1 MTFAIDFRK
10 QNKGSNDAATPI
22 TTGAAVFT
30 ILLKY
35 NVIIIGTKTYKTR
48 RLEEVHRVQKNFHPI
63 AWDK

>member
-1 MTFAIDFRK
+1 MAFAIEFRK

-30 ILLKY
+30 ILL
-35 NVIIIGTKTYKTR
+35 NIIIIGTKTYKTR
-48 RLEEVHRVQKNFHPI
+48 RLEEVHRTQKNFHPV

>member
-1 MTFAIDFRK
+1 MAFAIEFRK

-30 ILLKY
+30 ILL
-35 NVIIIGTKTYKTR
+35 NIIVIGTKTYKTR
-48 RLEEVHRVQKNFHPI
+48 RLEEVHRAQKNFHPV

>member
-1 MTFAIDFRK
+1 MAFAIEFRK

-30 ILLKY
+30 ILL
-35 NVIIIGTKTYKTR
+35 NIIIIGTITYKTR
-48 RLEEVHRVQKNFHPI
+48 RLEEVHRAQKNFHPV

>member
-1 MTFAIDFRK
+1 MAFAIEFRK

-30 ILLKY
+30 ILL
-35 NVIIIGTKTYKTR
+35 NIIIIRTKTYKTR
-48 RLEEVHRVQKNFHPI
+48 RLEEVHRAQKNFHPV

>member
-1 MTFAIDFRK
+1 MAFAIEFRK

-30 ILLKY
+30 ILL
-35 NVIIIGTKTYKTR
+35 NIIIIETKTYKTR
-48 RLEEVHRVQKNFHPI
+48 RLEEVHRAQKNFHPV

>member
-1 MTFAIDFRK
+1 MAFAIEFRK

-30 ILLKY
+30 ILL
-35 NVIIIGTKTYKTR
+35 NIIIIGTKTYKTR
-48 RLEEVHRVQKNFHPI
+48 RLEEVHRVQKNFHPV

>member
-1 MTFAIDFRK
+1 MAFTIEFRK

-30 ILLKY
+30 ILL
-35 NVIIIGTKTYKTR
+35 NIIIIRTKTYKTR
-48 RLEEVHRVQKNFHPI
+48 RLEEVHRAQKNFHPV

>member
-1 MTFAIDFRK
+1 MAFAIEFRK

-30 ILLKY
+30 ILLL
-35 NVIIIGTKTYKTR
+35 NIIIIGTKTYKTR
-48 RLEEVHRVQKNFHPI
+48 RLEEVHRAQKNFHPV

>member
-1 MTFAIDFRK
+1 MAFAIEFRK

-30 ILLKY
+30 ILL
-35 NVIIIGTKTYKTR
+35 NIIIIGTKTYKTR
-48 RLEEVHRVQKNFHPI
+48 RLEEVHRAQKNFHPV